1 MAIRILVQSVLTAV
15 IIVASGFGVWS
26 GIVQPQLEARE
37 SRLSTEARQERQ
49 ALQAAVEAARRDKAS
64 IDAELTALRQS
75 RTALQSEQGR
85 LEEGVKNFRSGNAD
99 ILGNK
104 SVLDRQIAE
113 LTQQLTVSRAE
124 KATLEIESKVLVA
137 EADDLTKQS
146 DTLRSRIRRLSKSN
160 SQTLVR
166 NKELKEEAAKLTKEA
181 NRLRLRVASQR
192 TAVVDINKDM
202 LATAKALQA
211 ERKKLSEISQKM
223 NGFRDDLATGLT
235 SVAKEFKKIANRNVG
250 LVKQRYNVLAD
261 DKQLEIEEINKK
273 AAPLK
278 LGADVAAS
286 VVGKIEN
293 AISTAPLIGKIVN
306 VIYCRQNSKTA
317 FQIRD
322 LLAARGLA
330 VTAQTA
336 AEQELENQKPGISYF
351 GGQNKDVA
359 VQIQSILLDA
369 EISDFDSR
377 IDTGSASVDFI
388 IWVIGEAAEPDATS
402 ASSEIPPPASD
413 NPNQGQDDLD
423 PKNSD
428 NGADEKPPA
437 PG

>member
-1 MAIRILVQSVLTAV
+1 M
-15 IIVASGFGVWS
+15 
-26 GIVQPQLEARE
+26 
-37 SRLSTEARQERQ
+37 
-49 ALQAAVEAARRDKAS
+49 
-64 IDAELTALRQS
+64 
-75 RTALQSEQGR
+75 
-85 LEEGVKNFRSGNAD
+85 
-99 ILGNK
+99 
-104 SVLDRQIAE
+104 
-113 LTQQLTVSRAE
+113 
-124 KATLEIESKVLVA
+124 
-137 EADDLTKQS
+137 
-146 DTLRSRIRRLSKSN
+146 
-160 SQTLVR
+160 
-166 NKELKEEAAKLTKEA
+166 
-181 NRLRLRVASQR
+181 
-192 TAVVDINKDM
+192 
-202 LATAKALQA
+202 
-211 ERKKLSEISQKM
+211 
-223 NGFRDDLATGLT
+223 
-235 SVAKEFKKIANRNVG
+235 
-250 LVKQRYNVLAD
+250 
-261 DKQLEIEEINKK
+261 
-273 AAPLK
+273 
-278 LGADVAAS
+278 AAS

-306 VIYCRQNSKTA
+306 VIYRRQNSKTA

-359 VQIQSILLDA
+359 VQILLDA

-388 IWVIGEAAEPDATS
+388 IWVIGEAAGPDATS